1 MKKLEDY
8 VIIMFQTIFLA
19 CHKDGKFKSEVINY
33 IVNKFTTNKNLNIDY
48 KLRGLIYNS
57 FDELLELLKIDKNK
71 KKCNVIIF
79 LQVPNFSINQLL
91 FLKKNIFTFALF
103 EDVTEHY
110 NTFYKFTQF
119 FYDGLFI
126 ESGYRDFFEVYGKPV
141 YNGEIFQ
148 HDIKLLD
155 DKIKYESLIPFSE
168 RLYDFSFIGRFD
180 RNDRNEVI
188 NQLKDSFKNIYF
200 HDSSKGFI
208 SNQKLKYIIRNT
220 KYLLNS
226 TSIQQKNSY
235 GFKQFPEYLQLQAK
249 SRFIEYAANGC
260 ILFSEVL
267 PINSLPTLAKN
278 IKIPVVEIPRGVN
291 KANYCLEYLNKNKN
305 NIQEISR
312 NTFRSVYESYMPNN
326 INFELKK
333 LLDEI
338 LNSPSKYSD
347 LYLSNDQWNQLN
359 SKYLQFFAYSNIKNI
374 LKMELSNK
382 SKLIKLIYFI
392 KSLIQDYN
400 FFKITFLLIKMSFLN
415 AIKLIKKSFFY
426 K

>member
-1 MKKLEDY
+1 MS
-8 VIIMFQTIFLA
+8 QTIFLA
-19 CHKDGKFKSEVINY
+19 CHKDGKFKSEVIKY
-33 IVNKFTTNKNLNIDY
+33 IVNKLTTYKKLKLDY
-48 KLRGLIYNS
+48 KVRGLLYNS
-57 FDELLELLKIDKNK
+57 FDDLQELLKIDKNK

-79 LQVPNFSINQLL
+79 LQVPNFSIKQLL

-155 DKIKYESLIPFSE
+155 DKVKYESLIPFSK

-188 NQLKDSFKNIYF
+188 NQLKERFENIYF
-200 HDSSKGFI
+200 HDSSQGFI

-235 GFKQFPEYLQLQAK
+235 GFKQFPESLQLQAK

-267 PINSLPTLAKN
+267 PINTLPTLVKN

-291 KANYCLEYLNKNKN
+291 KANYCLEYLKKNKN
-305 NIQEISR
+305 NIQKISR
-312 NTFRSVYESYMPNN
+312 KTFESVYESYMPNN
-326 INFELKK
+326 INLELSKM
-333 LLDEI
+333 LNEI
-338 LNSPSKYSD
+338 LNSPSKYSN
-347 LYLSNDQWNQLN
+347 YNFSNYQWNLLKN
-359 SKYLQFFAYSNIKNI
+359 SYLQFYIFSNIKNI
-374 LKMELSNK
+374 LKMELSNI
-382 SKLIKLIYFI
+382 SKLIKLIHFI
-392 KSLIQDYN
+392 NSLIKEN
-400 FFKITFLLIKMSFLN
+400 SLFEIAFLLIKISFVN
-415 AIKLIKKSFFY
+415 VIKVIKKSFFY